1 MVSVTLDGANNQD
14 LPAKVHIADD
24 VYEAVI
30 KDISDPFITPNKFE
44 GEDKEK
50 IVVSFEIKEGEKEY
64 TLPMFVTTTV
74 SKGEG
79 NYSNSK
85 LFDVLDKKGLIED
98 FKSTWEKISVMDKE
112 VHEEKFTDYLKDN
125 LIGAKCKVL
134 TKTVNKDK
142 ADKRYS
148 IVKEITRY
156 IE

>member
-1 MVSVTLDGANNQD
+1 MVSVTLDGAHQD
-14 LPAKVHIADD
+14 IPEKVHIPDD

-30 KDISDPFITPNKFE
+30 TDISDPFITPNKFE

-50 IVVSFEIKEGEKEY
+50 IVVSFEMKEGDKKHL
-64 TLPMFVTTTV
+64 LPMFVTTTV

-85 LFDVLDKKGLIED
+85 LYDVLDKKKLIDD
-98 FKSTWEKISVMDKE
+98 FKSTWEKISAMDEE
-112 VHEEKFTDYLKDN
+112 VHNEKFVQYLKDS
-125 LIGAKCKVL
+125 LVGVKCKVL
-134 TKTVNKDK
+134 TKTVNKDD

-156 IE
+156 LD